1 MARSSRSPGPLGAL
15 FGITW
20 VLLCLILIGAMM
32 KAYGEMWG
40 MPGILFGVF
49 LPLSA
54 PTFPFLFW
62 YMTGGFPWWWTL
74 GFLAAV
80 VMGKMILSEPGA

>member
-1 MARSSRSPGPLGAL
+1 MARYSRSPGLFGAL

-20 VLLCLILIGAMM
+20 TLICLVLIGAMM

-40 MPGILFGVF
+40 MPGILFGIF
-49 LPLSA
+49 LPLSM
-54 PTFPFLFW
+54 PTFPFLAW
-62 YMTGGFPWWWTL
+62 YMTGGFPWLWTL

-80 VMGKMILSEPGA
+80 VMGKMILTEPGA